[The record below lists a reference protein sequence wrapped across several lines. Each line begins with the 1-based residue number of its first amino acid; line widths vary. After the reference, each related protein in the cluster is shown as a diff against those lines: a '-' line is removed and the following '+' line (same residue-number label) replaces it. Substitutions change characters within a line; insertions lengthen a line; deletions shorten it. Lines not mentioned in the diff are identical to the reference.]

1 MNSSKNDH
9 LYRVLKNRICE
20 EIYQGTYAEGDN
32 LPPERTIAETFGMS
46 RVTVRKALA
55 LLQDEGVIQR
65 QQGSGNRVVLMPE
78 SRGTEVDLIAVL
90 APAQNVFFGA
100 FIDHFQKTAEESDSL
115 VLFKQIPRGHCPED
129 IVFRLYQKGIRN
141 VVLWLEDQTVDP
153 ERVRRLCG
161 LGMHMVFFDVVPV
174 SAWADGVMLDNDHAI
189 GALIKCIHA
198 REHNRISYI
207 GWDNETISAVRER
220 EFAYLRRMSGRG
232 KSADVRH
239 FSWADKASLRDQ
251 AEQYVRTLVETIR
264 AAGDEAGRGPEAPD
278 ALLCGD
284 GEIGVAVRR
293 SLDAVGLT
301 RILVV
306 SPDDFPEARALSIP
320 VYRQDFEALAAKSY
334 QCLQRQN
341 RPGWVAETYR
351 VRGELIV

>member
-1 MNSSKNDH
+1 MRSSASDH

-20 EIYQGTYAEGDN
+20 EVYQGTYAEGDN
-32 LPPERTIAETFGMS
+32 LPPERAIAETFGMS

-55 LLQDEGVIQR
+55 LLEDEGVIER
-65 QQGSGNRVVLMPE
+65 LQGSGNRVVLASE
-78 SRGTEVDLIAVL
+78 SRITDVDLIAVL

-100 FIDHFQKTAEESDSL
+100 FIDHFQQTAEESDSL

-129 IVFRLYQKGIRN
+129 TVFRLYQKGIRN

-153 ERVRRLCG
+153 QRVRRLCG

-174 SAWADGVMLDNDHAI
+174 SDWADGVMLDNDHAI
-189 GALIKCIHA
+189 GTLIKCI
-198 REHNRISYI
+198 RSRGLNRIAYV

-220 EFAYLRRMSGRG
+220 EFAFLRRMTGRG
-232 KSADVRH
+232 RSADVMH
-239 FSWADKASLRDQ
+239 LAWADKAALRDQ
-251 AEQYVRTLVETIR
+251 AEACVRALVEAIR
-264 AAGDEAGRGPEAPD
+264 AAGEEGAGGRTVPD

-284 GEIGVAVRR
+284 GEIGVALRR
-293 SLDAVGLT
+293 SLDAVGLS

-341 RPGWVAETYR
+341 RPGWSAGTYR
-351 VRGELIV
+351 VRGELVE